1 MVGEQRWNWPLR
13 LLEKVLHGLHL
24 LEVARHICGQHHLY
38 HQSPQLPGRGIR
50 HEEKLTALC
59 CKGNITSSS
68 CLDDRLHNQS
78 LFNFSSRMRD
88 DFLPDLHAEVTSLLV
103 HYISEFRS
111 PSLSQSSLQLSVSLS
126 LAACA
131 CQSHWPPVIFGEV
144 VENVHFVVVLQKAV
158 RSTDVVALQHWAV
171 IVQDGCVWSV
181 RERNKKLSQLR

>member
-1 MVGEQRWNWPLR
+1 M
-13 LLEKVLHGLHL
+13 
-24 LEVARHICGQHHLY
+24 
-38 HQSPQLPGRGIR
+38 
-50 HEEKLTALC
+50 C

-78 LFNFSSRMRD
+78 WSNFSSITRD
-88 DFLPDLHAEVTSLLV
+88 DFLPELHAEVTSLLV

-111 PSLSQSSLQLSVSLS
+111 PSLSLSSLQLSVSLS

-144 VENVHFVVVLQKAV
+144 VEDVHFIVVLQKAV

-171 IVQDGCVWSV
+171 IVQDGCVWSN
-181 RERNKKLSQLR
+181 RESSKNHSQLKKTGRSLWSLLSWFHL